1 MKAIILSAGQG
12 SRLLPLT
19 EGKPKCL
26 LSIGPRT
33 LIEWQIWALTQGGVD
48 DVAVVVGYHARDVQD
63 LLKRLEG
70 PKLKIRHEMAEDFV
84 ILNGDTVIQPA
95 IFQKLL
101 ASPAAPITV
110 TIDKKEGYDADDMK
124 VHLKGEKLL
133 DIGKTLPPERTDGE
147 SIGMLL
153 FRGEGPKL
161 FTHYLDDIMHTPEG
175 LKWWYL
181 RAIGQIAERANVMTC
196 NIEGLSWGEVD
207 FPVDLERVNK
217 LVEDWA

>member
-1 MKAIILSAGQG
+1 
-12 SRLLPLT
+12 
-19 EGKPKCL
+19 
-26 LSIGPRT
+26 
-33 LIEWQIWALTQGGVD
+33 
-48 DVAVVVGYHARDVQD
+48 
-63 LLKRLEG
+63 
-70 PKLKIRHEMAEDFV
+70 
-84 ILNGDTVIQPA
+84 
-95 IFQKLL
+95 
-101 ASPAAPITV
+101 
-110 TIDKKEGYDADDMK
+110 

-161 FTHYLDDIMHTPEG
+161 FTHYLDDIMHMPEG

-207 FPVDLERVNK
+207 FPADLERVNK
-217 LVEDWA
+217 LVEDW